1 MSSDIKA
8 TLPQMGEVESKPTY
22 GQDVEQVEHVTGKSD
37 AAMFKAEAM
46 EAEGAEFQMTVL
58 QAAKAY
64 PMACFWAF
72 VMSFCIVS
80 GVVCS
85 TEDPGL
91 ISDHGVV

>member
-1 MSSDIKA
+1 MSSDIKT
-8 TLPQMGEVESKPTY
+8 TLPHTGEVEAKPNY

-37 AAMFKAEAM
+37 AAVFKAEAM

-80 GVVCS
+80 DVKVS
-85 TEDPGL
+85 E
-91 ISDHGVV
+91 IS